1 MSREEGLIYGL
12 EFQCRCLAAVEWEPD
27 AVQFLVGTQGL
38 KLDNQIHL
46 LELDEEN
53 ISQIVKKA
61 SFIHNEGEIWQL
73 ASHPDQGTGLFCT
86 RYSSIGGDGTQK
98 MKSAVWNR
106 PETDNGLLS
115 PVCRVEDVL
124 SDPSTSTSSGTGRE
138 MSHVSWMPT
147 SPNQLMVLQE
157 NQILLHDV
165 EGGGGG
171 ASRIVANGKLEGK
184 GSGHAI
190 FSGGSWNPHQNCK
203 QFATTN
209 DHHVRGWDVRS
220 MKQAWHVQECF
231 STIIRS
237 IDFNPNKQYQL
248 ATAGDDGAVRFW
260 DIRQASQG
268 PVAARTTDHSHW
280 VWSVRYNAF
289 HDQLILT
296 SSSDGHVVLSSMTS
310 ISSEP
315 FGHLEDDLNEEG
327 DSNKK
332 GEMALQDGVIK
343 TYDDHED
350 SVYAAEWSC
359 ADPWTFASL
368 SYDGRLVINQVP
380 RSVKFRILNLV

>member
-12 EFQCRCLAAVEWEPD
+12 EFQCRCLAAVEWDTD

-53 ISQIVKKA
+53 VSQIVKKG
-61 SFIHNEGEIWQL
+61 SYIHNEGEIWQL
-73 ASHPDQGTGLFCT
+73 ATHPDHAQTGLFCT
-86 RYSSIGGDGTQK
+86 RFSSIASDGTQR
-98 MKSAVWNR
+98 MKAAVWKR
-106 PETDNGLLS
+106 PELDNQPLEA
-115 PVCRVEDVL
+115 VCRIADDATGNN
-124 SDPSTSTSSGTGRE
+124 SATGRE
-138 MSHVSWMPT
+138 MSSVSWSPST
-147 SPNQLMVLQE
+147 SSRIMVLQE
-157 NQILLHDV
+157 NQLILHEIDA
-165 EGGGGG
+165 GCDT
-171 ASRIVANGKLEGK
+171 SRVVSSGRLEGK
-184 GSGHAI
+184 GGHAHLT
-190 FSGGSWNPHQNCK
+190 GGAWNPHQNC
-203 QFATTN
+203 QQYATTN
-209 DHHVRGWDVRS
+209 DHHVRGWDVRT
-220 MKQAWHVQECF
+220 MKQAWNVQECF
-231 STIIRS
+231 STTVRS
-237 IDFNPNKQYQL
+237 IDFNPNKQYHL

-260 DIRQASQG
+260 DIRQTSQG
-268 PVAARTTDHSHW
+268 PVAARTNDHSHW

-315 FGHLEDDLNEEG
+315 FGHIEDDVNDDEDGTEG
-327 DSNKK
+327 VKQSQ
-332 GEMALQDGVIK
+332 EVALKDGIIK

-380 RSVKFRILNLV
+380 RTVKFRILNLV